1 MDHGLRRARREAAAK
16 VVEENDIAKWLNAQL
31 TDLGVRPPGPA

>member
-1 MDHGLRRARREAAAK
+1 

-31 TDLGVRPPGPA
+31 TDLGVRPPGAA